1 MFLPETLALA
11 EAVLAACRARGWH
24 LATAESCTG
33 GLVTAALTAIA
44 GSSDVVERGFVA
56 HSNEAKMDLL
66 GVSADTIAA
75 HGAVSAQTCAA
86 MARGAIARAPVDLAV
101 SITGVA
107 GPDGGSPAKPVGL
120 VYVAVAAGGEVAVR
134 RFVFPGDRTAIR
146 AAAAAEALS
155 WLVEAG
161 EAGSGA

>member
-1 MFLPETLALA
+1 VFDPETLALA
-11 EAVLAACRARGWH
+11 EAVLAACRARGWS

-33 GLVTAALTAIA
+33 GLVSAALTAIA

-86 MARGAIARAPVDLAV
+86 MARGAIAWAPVDLAV

-107 GPDGGSPAKPVGL
+107 GPGGGTAQKPVGL
-120 VYVAVAAGGEVAVR
+120 VYLGVARKDGGARVERRIFPGGRAAVR
-134 RFVFPGDRTAIR
+134 EAALVLALELLGD
-146 AAAAAEALS
+146 
-155 WLVEAG
+155 
-161 EAGSGA
+161 EAGSP